1 MRGRGDGG
9 EAGKEKTILFASG
22 LFTAYH
28 ARMHVSIQR
37 IDATLPLPTYQT
49 PGSAAFDF
57 VTRETTTVAPHAM
70 GLVPGNIVVKVPEG
84 YALLVL
90 PRSSL
95 PRKKGLICPHSLGLI
110 DHDYHGPK
118 DEIFVQVQNVTDQ
131 PVIVE
136 RGERIAQGLF
146 VKIDRAEWQEV
157 SSHGAETRGGFGSTG

>member
-1 MRGRGDGG
+1 M
-9 EAGKEKTILFASG
+9 K
-22 LFTAYH
+22 
-28 ARMHVSIQR
+28 VSIQR
-37 IDATLPLPTYQT
+37 IDATLPLPSYQT
-49 PGSAAFDF
+49 SGSAAFDF
-57 VTRETTTVAPHAM
+57 VTRETTVIQPKSM
-70 GLVPGNIVVKVPEG
+70 GLVPGNVVVKVPEG

-118 DEIFVQVQNVTDQ
+118 DEIFVQVQNVTDL
-131 PVIVE
+131 PVTVE

-157 SSHGAETRGGFGSTG
+157 ASHGAETRGGFGSTG